1 MRKQACVPSLSSSDE
16 EVYYVRDKLLAIIG
30 NCNGNLE
37 SHDENQTLEWENI
50 VSSPK
55 TIEIEIHA
63 RIMRENMLRLCSV

>member
-37 SHDENQTLEWENI
+37 SHDENQTLE
-50 VSSPK
+50 
-55 TIEIEIHA
+55 
-63 RIMRENMLRLCSV
+63 